1 MKDGKSIGYI
11 TSGGFAHYVKKSIAY
26 SYLDEEILKM
36 NEKFQVE
43 INGNF
48 YNSTIIKEPLYDPT
62 WNKNEIIESTT
73 LVESGLI
80 FSLKYVFFMQIKS
93 KGKIM
98 KIRKIIVSILSVMLF
113 STFAGIANA
122 GCGKVVVASQNWAS
136 AELMAEVDKAILEKG
151 FGCEVELIP
160 GATMPT
166 FASMDEKGAPDM
178 NPEQWAN
185 AVFVPLKKAV
195 EEGRLVIANKAPI
208 TGLGEGW
215 WLTPGSI
222 EKHPELKGMTAVEIL
237 EHPEWFPS
245 KEDPSKGAFVGCP
258 AGWGCQLANAQL
270 FRAFEMEKKG
280 WVLIDPGSAAG
291 LDGTISK
298 AAESGDPWIGYYWN
312 PTSIVGKYNLQPI
325 PWGID
330 FAGRDNWDKCIT
342 VAEQD
347 CADPKPSAWT
357 HSEVNTIITAKFAKQ
372 GGKDIVK
379 YIGNRTYPGP
389 VMNGMLVWMA
399 DNQAGGSDAAI
410 EFLSKHEDVWSKWV
424 SSSVAKKVKAGL

>member
-1 MKDGKSIGYI
+1 
-11 TSGGFAHYVKKSIAY
+11 
-26 SYLDEEILKM
+26 M
-36 NEKFQVE
+36 NTFK
-43 INGNF
+43 
-48 YNSTIIKEPLYDPT
+48 
-62 WNKNEIIESTT
+62 
-73 LVESGLI
+73 
-80 FSLKYVFFMQIKS
+80 
-93 KGKIM
+93 
-98 KIRKIIVSILSVMLF
+98 KIILSAVIALGF
-113 STFAGIANA
+113 TSFGGIANA
-122 GCGKVVVASQNWAS
+122 ECGKVVIASQNWAS
-136 AELMAEVDKAILEKG
+136 AELMAEVDKVILEKG
-151 FGCEVELIP
+151 YGCEVELIP

-185 AVFVPLKKAV
+185 AVYEPLKKAV

-298 AAESGDPWIGYYWN
+298 AAESGNPWFGYYWS
-312 PTSIVGKYNLQPI
+312 PTSIIGKYNMQPVDF
-325 PWGID
+325 GVK
-330 FAGRDNWDKCIT
+330 FAGSENWDGCI
-342 VAEQD
+342 VKPEQE

-357 HSEVNTIITAKFAKQ
+357 KSEVNTVVTDNFKKTA
-372 GGKDIVK
+372 GKEAMK
-379 YIGNRTYPGP
+379 YLKKRTYPGD
-389 VMNGMLVWMA
+389 VMNAMLVYMA
-399 DNQAGGSDAAI
+399 DNQADGADTAI
-410 EFLSKHEDVWSKWV
+410 EFLKTQEKVWTKWV
-424 SSSVAKKVKAGL
+424 PSSVAKKIKAGL